1 MLDPAS
7 IGIAITAANTA
18 FSAIKR
24 GFAAGREIESMGK
37 DLSRWMG
44 AVSDVE
50 HIEKQAKNPSLFRK
64 LVSGKGIEGM
74 AFEALT
80 AKKKLEEDRYQ
91 IKTMIQMRYGVS
103 AWNELIAMEGKIR
116 KNLQEQKYAREKFK
130 EKVISIVA
138 LSFTLGLGLVVL
150 AFGVYTLWLYDQGE
164 LTD

>member
-1 MLDPAS
+1 MDPAS
-7 IGIAITAANTA
+7 IGLALSVASKAMGKITQ
-18 FSAIKR
+18 FYQH
-24 GFAAGREIESMGK
+24 GK
-37 DLSRWMG
+37 DLSAMSSEITKWMG

-64 LVSGKGIEGM
+64 LVNGKGIEGM

-91 IKTMIQMRYGVS
+91 IKQMIQMRYGVS

-116 KNLQEQKYAREKFK
+116 KNLQLQKYAREKFK

-138 LSFTLGLGLVVL
+138 LSFPMVVGVFVLG
-150 AFGVYTLWLYDQGE
+150 FFVYTLWLYDQGE

>member
-1 MLDPAS
+1 MDPAS
-7 IGIAITAANTA
+7 IGLALSVANTA
-18 FSAIKR
+18 MGKITQFYQH
-24 GFAAGREIESMGK
+24 GK
-37 DLSRWMG
+37 DLSAMSSEITKWMG

-138 LSFTLGLGLVVL
+138 LSVTMVVGVVVL
-150 AFGVYTLWLYDQGE
+150 GFGVYTLWLYDQGE

>member
-1 MLDPAS
+1 MDPAS
-7 IGIAITAANTA
+7 IGIALSVASKAMSKITT
-18 FSAIKR
+18 FYQH
-24 GFAAGREIESMGK
+24 GK
-37 DLSRWMG
+37 DLSAMSQEITKWMG

-91 IKTMIQMRYGVS
+91 IKQMIQMRYGVS

-116 KNLQEQKYAREKFK
+116 KRLQEEKYAREKFK

-138 LSFTLGLGLVVL
+138 LTVTLGLGIVVL
-150 AFGVYTLWLYDQGE
+150 FFSVYTLWLYDQGE

>member
-1 MLDPAS
+1 MD
-7 IGIAITAANTA
+7 
-18 FSAIKR
+18 
-24 GFAAGREIESMGK
+24 
-37 DLSRWMG
+37 
-44 AVSDVE
+44 
-50 HIEKQAKNPSLFRK
+50 
-64 LVSGKGIEGM
+64 
-74 AFEALT
+74 FEALT

-138 LSFTLGLGLVVL
+138 LTVTLGLGTVILG
-150 AFGVYTLWLYDQGE
+150 FGVYTLWLYDQGE

>member
-1 MLDPAS
+1 MDPAS
-7 IGIAITAANTA
+7 IGLALSVANTA
-18 FSAIKR
+18 MKKITTFYQH
-24 GFAAGREIESMGK
+24 GK
-37 DLSRWMG
+37 DLSAMSQEITKWMG
-44 AVSDVE
+44 AVSDVDN
-50 HIEKQAKNPSLFRK
+50 IEKQAKNPSLFRK

-91 IKTMIQMRYGVS
+91 IKQMIQMRYGVS

-116 KNLQEQKYAREKFK
+116 KRLQEEKYAREKFK

-138 LSFTLGLGLVVL
+138 LSVTLGLGLVVL
-150 AFGVYTLWLYDQGE
+150 FFSVYTLWLYDQGE

>member
-1 MLDPAS
+1 MDPAS
-7 IGIAITAANTA
+7 IGLALSVASKAMSKITT
-18 FSAIKR
+18 FYQHGKELSAMSQ
-24 GFAAGREIESMGK
+24 EITK
-37 DLSRWMG
+37 WMG

-91 IKTMIQMRYGVS
+91 IKTMIQMRYGVA

-116 KNLQEQKYAREKFK
+116 KRLQEEKYAREKFK

-138 LSFTLGLGLVVL
+138 LTVTLGLGLVVL
-150 AFGVYTLWLYDQGE
+150 FFSVYTLWLYDQGE
-164 LTD
+164 LTE

>member
-1 MLDPAS
+1 MDPAS
-7 IGIAITAANTA
+7 IGIALSVAS
-18 FSAIKR
+18 SAMKKIST
-24 GFAAGREIESMGK
+24 FYNHGK
-37 DLSRWMG
+37 DLSTMSQEITKWMG

-64 LVSGKGIEGM
+64 LLNGKGIEGM

-91 IKTMIQMRYGVS
+91 IKQMIQMRYGVS

-116 KNLQEQKYAREKFK
+116 KRLQEEKYAREKFK

-138 LSFTLGLGLVVL
+138 ITTTLVVGAVVL
-150 AFGVYTLWLYDQGE
+150 GFFSYTLWLHDQGE

>member
-1 MLDPAS
+1 MDQAS
-7 IGIAITAANTA
+7 IGIALTVAN
-18 FSAIKR
+18 SAMKKIST
-24 GFAAGREIESMGK
+24 FYQHGK
-37 DLSRWMG
+37 DLSTMSQEITKWMG

-64 LVSGKGIEGM
+64 LLNGKGIEGM

-91 IKTMIQMRYGVS
+91 IKQMIQMRYGVS

-116 KNLQEQKYAREKFK
+116 KRLQEEKYAREKFK

-138 LSFTLGLGLVVL
+138 ITTTLVVGAVVL
-150 AFGVYTLWLYDQGE
+150 GFFAYTLWLHDQGE

>member
-1 MLDPAS
+1 MDPAS
-7 IGIAITAANTA
+7 IGLALSVASKAMSKITT
-18 FSAIKR
+18 FYQHGKELSAMSQ
-24 GFAAGREIESMGK
+24 EITK
-37 DLSRWMG
+37 WMG

-91 IKTMIQMRYGVS
+91 IKTMIQMRYGVA

-116 KNLQEQKYAREKFK
+116 KRLQEEKYAREKFK

-138 LSFTLGLGLVVL
+138 VSLTLGVGFCILL
-150 AFGVYTLWLYDQGE
+150 FSVYTLWLYDQGE
-164 LTD
+164 LTE

>member
-1 MLDPAS
+1 MDPAS
-7 IGIAITAANTA
+7 IGIALSVASKAMSKITT
-18 FSAIKR
+18 FYQH
-24 GFAAGREIESMGK
+24 GK
-37 DLSRWMG
+37 DLSAMSQEITKWMG

-91 IKTMIQMRYGVS
+91 IKQMIQMRYGVS

-116 KNLQEQKYAREKFK
+116 KRLQEEKYAREKFK

-138 LSFTLGLGLVVL
+138 LTVTLGLGLVVL
-150 AFGVYTLWLYDQGE
+150 FFSVYTLWLYDQGE

>member
-1 MLDPAS
+1 MDPAS
-7 IGIAITAANTA
+7 IGIALTVANSAMKKITT
-18 FSAIKR
+18 FYQH
-24 GFAAGREIESMGK
+24 GK
-37 DLSRWMG
+37 DLSAMSQEITKWMG
-44 AVSDVE
+44 AVSDVDN
-50 HIEKQAKNPSLFRK
+50 IEKQAKNPSLFRK

-91 IKTMIQMRYGVS
+91 IKQMIQMRYGVS

-116 KNLQEQKYAREKFK
+116 KRLQEEKYAREKFK

-138 LSFTLGLGLVVL
+138 LTVTLGLGLVVL
-150 AFGVYTLWLYDQGE
+150 FFSVYTLWLYDQGE